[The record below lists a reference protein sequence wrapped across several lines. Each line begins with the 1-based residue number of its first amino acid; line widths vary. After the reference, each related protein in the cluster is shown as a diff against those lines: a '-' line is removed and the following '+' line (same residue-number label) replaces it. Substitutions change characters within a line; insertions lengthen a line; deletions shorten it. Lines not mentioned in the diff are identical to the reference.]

1 MHGRLPWNGVE
12 MITTVRRYVT
22 GQHLLTL
29 VVLTLF
35 TNLFSL
41 ALPVFSMQVFDRVL
55 TSGSLST
62 LALLVVVMSSIV
74 ASQAVVDG
82 ARAVMLSRLAFNAER
97 RAIAGTLEG
106 FHSIAQGS
114 EQVDVGESDAFR
126 SGPVVSAAAAV
137 CDAPWCIVFI
147 CALFLLHPI
156 LGWFSLLSV
165 FVVSLVTILS
175 HLSCATLRSHSSRQ
189 YGLGFEI
196 VRKGKIVSPEL
207 RAMGVLAVW
216 RDQAARQFMNAS
228 ARNTSAAERQ
238 AWFDAALRAVRTA
251 LQIAI
256 LAIAATLVLS
266 QEVQSGTIVA
276 ASMLFARALVPAE
289 RLVGAWPYLTRVLAA
304 AARHAGVRS
313 AAGQNGKTALPPIE
327 GRVEIIRASLTGLDG
342 RKSLDDV
349 SLTIEAGQ
357 IAVIVGEQGAG
368 KTLLLKT
375 IAGAARI
382 TDGFIRI
389 DGNAIADYDFAE
401 YARQIG
407 YVSEECD
414 LGAGPVNSIIS
425 RMRPS
430 DDRALV
436 DACKLA
442 GAHSLVQRL
451 PQGYQSVLGPE
462 GPPLSFG
469 QKKRI
474 ALARA
479 FYLQPRLL
487 VLDEPLAGLDDDGE
501 RTILRAIADLSRRGS
516 TIIVASRHPRLAHV
530 ANRLVM
536 LSGGAVQLD
545 CGGDELAQYLS
556 PRLAATAA

>member
-1 MHGRLPWNGVE
+1 MHLCLPATGLQVVAA
-12 MITTVRRYVT
+12 VRRCVT
-22 GQHLLTL
+22 GRQLLTL
-29 VVLTLF
+29 IILTLF

-62 LALLVVVMSSIV
+62 LALLALVISSIV
-74 ASQAVVDG
+74 ACQAFVDG
-82 ARAVMLSRLAFNAER
+82 ARAVMLSRVAFNAER
-97 RAIAGTLEG
+97 RAIAATLDG
-106 FHSIAQGS
+106 FHSAAAGS
-114 EQVDVGESDAFR
+114 EQLDLGDSDAFR
-126 SGPVVSAAAAV
+126 SGPVISAAAAV

-147 CALFLLHPI
+147 FALFLLHPI

-165 FVVSLVTILS
+165 FMVSATTILS
-175 HLSCATLRSHSSRQ
+175 HVSCATLRRDSSRQ

-196 VRKGKIVSPEL
+196 MHKAKTAPAEL

-216 RDQAARQFMNAS
+216 RDHAAKQFMNAT
-228 ARNTSAAERQ
+228 ARNASAAERQ
-238 AWFDAALRAVRTA
+238 AWFDAALRAVRTT

-256 LAIAATLVLS
+256 LAIAATLVLN
-266 QEVQSGTIVA
+266 QDAQSGTIVA

-289 RLVGAWPYLTRVLAA
+289 RLVGAWPYFRRVLVA
-304 AARHAGVRS
+304 AARHTGVSS
-313 AAGQNGKTALPPIE
+313 AAAQQLKTALPPIE
-327 GRVEIIRASLTGLDG
+327 GRVEVVRASLTGSDG

-349 SLTIEAGQ
+349 SLTIEVGQ

-368 KTLLLKT
+368 KTLLLK
-375 IAGAARI
+375 ALVGAERI
-382 TDGFIRI
+382 TDGSIRI
-389 DGNAIADYDFAE
+389 DGSAIADYDRSD
-401 YARQIG
+401 YSRQIG

-414 LGAGPVNSIIS
+414 LGTGAVNSIIS

-436 DACKLA
+436 EACKLA
-442 GAHSLVQRL
+442 GAHSVIQRL

-501 RTILRAIADLSRRGS
+501 RTVLGAIAELSRRGS
-516 TIIVASRHPRLAHV
+516 TIIVASRHPRLAHL

-536 LSGGAVQLD
+536 LSGGTVQLD
-545 CGGDELAQYLS
+545 CGGHELAQHLS